1 MTEINDFEKL
11 TKQLSIAKEA
21 LRLYQQKNW
30 SYEDEYIN
38 YPCRTGGWIHA
49 EKALKQIEELKDE

>member
-1 MTEINDFEKL
+1 MTEIEILK
-11 TKQLSIAKEA
+11 KQLSIAKEA
-21 LRLYQQKNW
+21 LSLYQQENW